1 MIDLGGN
8 NPRPSDSLGTR
19 LQRLMHHGPDRLV
32 QSLRSARELPH
43 TILIAAALAVCPSC
57 RSAQARTVEVVC
69 TGGDDTSQIDRAIKD
84 YNSSPNAA
92 TLSFSSGLCGI
103 TRPLVPILHGG
114 VIHGDGG
121 VTLVANFA
129 VGNVMTISTEDQVAV
144 RDIRIAA
151 GPGIVRSSGAGLLI
165 TANPGKANAN
175 PHISSI
181 VLDGMYVGVAL
192 ERTVSAVVENSVFDN
207 SRFAGLVKANLDS
220 PDVGD
225 DTISNCVF
233 DSSDTA
239 ANSTAI
245 LQYAG
250 GGLRIHDNKILR
262 HAFGYRLSLA
272 AGARTSDLIIS
283 ANSFENQGKSA
294 VTLSRTSGGSFAN
307 VVIFGNQIALV
318 PMAIDADS
326 DREDSHWI
334 EGMAISGNILRASG
348 PNAMRLG
355 GADHVV
361 ISGNLIANDG
371 NPHATALVGARRVA
385 GDLAQRA
392 NTFAGFERDVAE
404 H

>member
-1 MIDLGGN
+1 MGYAVKEIFYTLQGEGANAGRPAVFCRFAGCNLWSGREEDRTAAVCRFCDTDFVGTDGVGGGKF
-8 NPRPSDSLGTR
+8 ST
-19 LQRLMHHGPDRLV
+19 
-32 QSLRSARELPH
+32 ARELADRV
-43 TILIAAALAVCPSC
+43 AATWAGRPATKAKPL
-57 RSAQARTVEVVC
+57 VVC

-283 ANSFENQGKSA
+283 ANSF
-294 VTLSRTSGGSFAN
+294 
-307 VVIFGNQIALV
+307 
-318 PMAIDADS
+318 
-326 DREDSHWI
+326 
-334 EGMAISGNILRASG
+334 
-348 PNAMRLG
+348 
-355 GADHVV
+355 
-361 ISGNLIANDG
+361 
-371 NPHATALVGARRVA
+371 
-385 GDLAQRA
+385 
-392 NTFAGFERDVAE
+392 
-404 H
+404 